1 MLEAALPAGPRAPL
15 PLALLLQELKLP
27 FLLLLLAGLLHAR
40 GSGGLRGVAAVAPRP
55 FRCWEGGQGRA
66 AAPAGRHV
74 AAAENEAART
84 ANLKEANRHSNGQQ
98 PTDVAKARCS
108 SHLVSLLGLRRR
120 QEWRQRR
127 GHCRRATCSLAAL
140 RQPKRQNPGHTLA
153 GRRRLADGASQLRR
167 ANGRPCCCH

>member
-1 MLEAALPAGPRAPL
+1 MLEVVLPAGPLAPL
-15 PLALLLQELKLP
+15 PLPLLLQELLLP
-27 FLLLLLAGLLHAR
+27 LLLPLALPLRAL
-40 GSGGLRGVAAVAPRP
+40 GSGGLRGGAAVVSHPCH
-55 FRCWEGGQGRA
+55 CWEGGQGRA

-84 ANLKEANRHSNGQQ
+84 ANLKETNRHSKGQQ
-98 PTDVAKARCS
+98 PTDVTKARCS

-127 GHCRRATCSLAAL
+127 GHCRRGTCALAAL

-153 GRRRLADGASQLRR
+153 GRRRLTDGAPQLRR